1 MEARRLRIAFVAP
14 LVTPIREPQLGGS
27 QALLADIA
35 EGLTKR
41 GHEVSVYAST
51 GSSINGVHVV
61 DTEVDSSELA
71 DTFFRAGEDQAKT
84 SSAADDAFGRVYE
97 LVADGGHDI
106 VHNHAFDV
114 PAITFARNITAPV
127 VHTVHLPP
135 DESIADA
142 LNESRSSGTIAV
154 ACVSGPHAQ
163 AWQAAQTKVDL
174 VLLNGVPVDRIP
186 WSAEAGECVL
196 FAGRFSPEKGAAE
209 AIEIAKRAGTQLIL
223 VGSAYDEEYAASH
236 IEPHRG
242 DPGIDVCD
250 ALPRAELWNVMAGS
264 RAVLCPVSWDEPY
277 GLVAAEAQA
286 AGTPVIA
293 YRRGGLVEV
302 VNDGVT
308 GALVDD
314 VDAAARE
321 LKNADRFERHSC
333 RQHAEKN
340 LSLEST
346 LDAHEALYVRLT
358 NSQQAS
364 IG

>member
-1 MEARRLRIAFVAP
+1 MEARRLKIAFVAP

-35 EGLTKR
+35 AGLTNR
-41 GHEVSVYAST
+41 GHDVSVFAST
-51 GSSINGVHVV
+51 GSSIDDVHVV
-61 DTEVDSSELA
+61 DTGVDSSDLA
-71 DTFFRAGEDQAKT
+71 DTFFRAGEKHAKAST
-84 SSAADDAFGRVYE
+84 AASDAFQRVYE
-97 LVADGGHDI
+97 LIAEGEHEV
-106 VHNHAFDV
+106 VHNHAFDI
-114 PAITFARNITAPV
+114 PAITWAQTITAPV

-135 DESIADA
+135 DEAVATA
-142 LNESRSSGTIAV
+142 LNDSRRSGTVVV
-154 ACVSGPHAQ
+154 ACVSGPHAESWS
-163 AWQAAQTKVDL
+163 AHTKVDL
-174 VLLNGVPVDRIP
+174 VLRNGVPVDRIP
-186 WSAEAGECVL
+186 WSAEADEGAL

-223 VGSAYDEEYAASH
+223 VGNAYDEEYASAS

-250 ALPRAELWNVMAGS
+250 ALVRAELWGVMARS
-264 RAVLCPVSWDEPY
+264 RAVLCPVLWDEPF

-293 YRRGGLVEV
+293 FGRGGLVDV
-302 VNDGVT
+302 VRDGVT

-321 LKNADRFERHSC
+321 LKKADRFERHAC
-333 RQHAEKN
+333 REHAERN
-340 LSLEST
+340 LSLEGT
-346 LDAHEALYVRLT
+346 LDAHEALYVRIA
-358 NSQQAS
+358 NRPQAS

>member
-1 MEARRLRIAFVAP
+1 LKIAFVAP

-51 GSSINGVHVV
+51 GSSIDGVHVV
-61 DTEVDSSELA
+61 DTGVDPGDLA
-71 DTFFRAGEDQAKT
+71 DTFFRAGEKHAKT
-84 SSAADDAFGRVYE
+84 SSAASDAFRHVYE
-97 LVADGGHDI
+97 LVAGGEHEI

-114 PAITFARNITAPV
+114 PAIAFAQDIITPV
-127 VHTVHLPP
+127 VHTLHLPP
-135 DESIADA
+135 DESIATA
-142 LNESRSSGTIAV
+142 LNDGRKPGTVVV
-154 ACVSGPHAQ
+154 ACVSGPHAK
-163 AWQAAQTKVDL
+163 AWSEHAKVDL
-174 VLLNGVPVDRIP
+174 VLRNGVPVDRIS
-186 WSAEAGECVL
+186 WSPNADEGAL

-209 AIEIAKRAGTQLIL
+209 AIEIARRAGTQLIL
-223 VGSAYDEEYAASH
+223 VGSPYDEGYAASH

-250 ALPRAELWNVMAGS
+250 ALPREELWKLMARS
-264 RAVLCPVSWDEPY
+264 RAVLCPVSWDEPF

-293 YRRGGLVEV
+293 FARGGLVEV
-302 VNDGVT
+302 VKDGVT
-308 GALVDD
+308 GALVDE

-321 LKNADRFERHSC
+321 LKNADRFERRSC
-333 RQHAEKN
+333 REHAEKH
-340 LSLEST
+340 LSLDST
-346 LDAHEALYVRLT
+346 LDAHEALYVRLA
-358 NSQQAS
+358 SRPQAS

>member
-1 MEARRLRIAFVAP
+1 MRIAFVAP

-35 EGLTKR
+35 AGLTKR

-51 GSSINGVHVV
+51 GSSIDAVHVV
-61 DTEVDSSELA
+61 DTGVDSSKLSETL
-71 DTFFRAGEDQAKT
+71 FRAGMESHANPE
-84 SSAADDAFGRVYE
+84 AADAFSHVYD
-97 LVADGGHDI
+97 LVAEAGHDI

-114 PAITFARNITAPV
+114 PAITCAQSITAPL

-135 DESIADA
+135 DEAVADA
-142 LNESRSSGTIAV
+142 LNDSRKTASVVV
-154 ACVSGPHAQ
+154 ACVSGPHAE
-163 AWQAAQTKVDL
+163 AWSMLTKVDL
-174 VLLNGVPVDRIP
+174 VLPNGIPVDRIP
-186 WSAEAGECVL
+186 WSEEADECAL

-209 AIEIAKRAGTQLIL
+209 AIDIAKRAGTQLIL
-223 VGSAYDEEYAASH
+223 VGSPYDEEFAASH

-250 ALPRAELWNVMAGS
+250 ALPREELWKVMARS
-264 RAVLCPVSWDEPY
+264 RAVLCPVSWDEPF

-293 YRRGGLVEV
+293 FARGGLVDV
-302 VNDGVT
+302 VIDGVT

-314 VDAAARE
+314 VESAARE
-321 LKNADRFERHSC
+321 LENVDRFQRRAC
-333 RQHAEKN
+333 REHAERN

-346 LDAHEALYVRLT
+346 LDAHEALYVRLA
-358 NSQQAS
+358 SHSQAS